1 MKNVLT
7 SILCFHRWTTAYG
20 ESYDYDSIMHY
31 SDKAFSKNPFGDEPK
46 LTIMPKSSSY
56 NHTSLGRKVN
66 LSETDIIKIKKL
78 YKCPP
83 YNNW

>member
-1 MKNVLT
+1 MLFY
-7 SILCFHRWTTAYG
+7 LCRWTTAYG
-20 ESYDYDSIMHY
+20 EPYDYDSIMHY
-31 SDKAFSKNPFGDEPK
+31 SARAFSRNQFAVDPMLTIVPKNPAVNYAK
-46 LTIMPKSSSY
+46 I
-56 NHTSLGRKVN
+56 GRKIN